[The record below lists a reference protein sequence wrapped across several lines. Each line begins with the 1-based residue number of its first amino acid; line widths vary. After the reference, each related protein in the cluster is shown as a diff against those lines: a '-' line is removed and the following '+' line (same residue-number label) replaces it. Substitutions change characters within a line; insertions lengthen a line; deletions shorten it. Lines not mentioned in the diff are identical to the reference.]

1 MTKIILTI
9 AITTAIGFFT
19 GKYFYSS
26 YKERRQYYSALTEF
40 TGALESNLSFRQEKL
55 SDVVDEF
62 AKKTNAVFAEQLK
75 NFGDYIAGRGEFII
89 TCSAARKD
97 GGLAESFFKNIGTV
111 DIFTQKEA
119 LKSYKTQFDERL
131 KICAAEEK
139 NKGMMMLKV
148 FTLAGLAAGI
158 LLV

>member
-1 MTKIILTI
+1 MYEW
-9 AITTAIGFFT
+9 FF
-19 GKYFYSS
+19 GVIS
-26 YKERRQYYSALTEF
+26 
-40 TGALESNLSFRQEKL
+40 SNLFLGILLCTLVLLVLAYLLYVLCHKI
-55 SDVVDEF
+55 
-62 AKKTNAVFAEQLK
+62 FAEQLK

-89 TCSAARKD
+89 TCNAAKKD

-139 NKGMMMLKV
+139 DKGMMMLKV

-158 LLV
+158 LLM